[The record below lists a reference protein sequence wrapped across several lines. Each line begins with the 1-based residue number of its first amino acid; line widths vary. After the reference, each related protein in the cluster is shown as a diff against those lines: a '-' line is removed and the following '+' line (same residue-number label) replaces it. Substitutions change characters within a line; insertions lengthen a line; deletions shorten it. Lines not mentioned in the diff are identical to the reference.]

1 VAAMLILLGVLNLTG
16 TLRWLQ
22 ERFIPGT
29 QVPGAG
35 ITGGDCDEAKAQPVG
50 SPVTSQVD
58 SPKLSHDRVSHG
70 IGLYNVVRPLVI
82 GVVHGLAGSA
92 AVAVLVVTT
101 IRDSWR
107 AIAFLLLFGVGTI
120 AGMMLITAAIALP
133 FAFTIKKF
141 AGWNRRISAASGL
154 LSLAFGLFLS
164 YQIGFVDGLF
174 TLHPHW
180 IPR

>member
-1 VAAMLILLGVLNLTG
+1 M
-16 TLRWLQ
+16 
-22 ERFIPGT
+22 
-29 QVPGAG
+29 
-35 ITGGDCDEAKAQPVG
+35 
-50 SPVTSQVD
+50 
-58 SPKLSHDRVSHG
+58 
-70 IGLYNVVRPLVI
+70 
-82 GVVHGLAGSA
+82 
-92 AVAVLVVTT
+92 TT